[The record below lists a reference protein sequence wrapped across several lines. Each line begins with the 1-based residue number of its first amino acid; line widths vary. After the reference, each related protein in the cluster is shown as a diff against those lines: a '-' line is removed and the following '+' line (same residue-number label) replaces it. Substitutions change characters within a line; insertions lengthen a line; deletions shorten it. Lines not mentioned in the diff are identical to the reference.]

1 MNHDIKIFSSVMKR
15 MLNGANIDG
24 IVLHPT
30 NHTAKVKIKGYPSQ
44 YVNNVRIKDN
54 EEYQIPTLR
63 ISNPKNIPFSYNTF
77 FESVLDEFDNI
88 NNFAGTEFPRNI
100 LAQLIVF
107 DDFEKNDSFIPSHIE
122 KSLKNCIKNLQSK
135 IKCRSKWGNI
145 IYDIYGEFLI
155 NDNFD
160 MFWDNSESFT
170 VNIDFNVSKVISD
183 DLDTNKLTIVE
194 TKEEMIEITQDIA
207 NDDVYVFERDLWPCF
222 ENLVEKP
229 FMDTE
234 WQYISLTVTVV

>member
-24 IVLHPT
+24 IVLHPN
-30 NHTAKVKIKGYPSQ
+30 NHTKKVKIKGYPSQ

-54 EEYQIPTLR
+54 EEYQIPTLK
-63 ISNPKNIPFSYNTF
+63 ISNPKNIPFSYNAF
-77 FESVLDEFDNI
+77 FESVLDEFENI

-100 LAQLIVF
+100 LSKMIVF

-122 KSLKNCIKNLQSK
+122 KNIKNCIKNFQSK
-135 IKCRSKWGNI
+135 IKCRYGNV
-145 IYDIYGEFLI
+145 IYDIYGKFLI
-155 NDNFD
+155 DDNFD
-160 MFWDNSESFT
+160 MFWDDFESFT

-194 TKEEMIEITQDIA
+194 TKQEMIEITQDIA
-207 NDDVYVFERDLWPCF
+207 NDDVYVFEQALWPCF

-234 WQYISLTVTVV
+234 WQYVSLTVTVV